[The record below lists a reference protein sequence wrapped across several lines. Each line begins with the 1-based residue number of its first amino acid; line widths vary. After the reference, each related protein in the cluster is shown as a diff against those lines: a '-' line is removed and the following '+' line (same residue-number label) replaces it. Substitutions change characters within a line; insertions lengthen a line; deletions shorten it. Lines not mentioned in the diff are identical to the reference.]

1 MRSMRNREYEIAHGA
16 VEQPDGSYLNKY
28 GIIIWH
34 NKEGDRHR
42 EDGPAFIFT
51 NGNVYWCYN
60 DTPYSFDEWCI
71 QLNKSDGEKMMLR
84 LQYG

>member
-1 MRSMRNREYEIAHGA
+1 MRSREYEIAHGA

-42 EDGPAFIFT
+42 EDGPAFIFI
-51 NGNVYWCYN
+51 NGNAYWYLN
-60 DTPYSFDEWCI
+60 DILYATFDEWCI
-71 QLNKSDGEKMMLR
+71 QVNKSDEQKMMLR
-84 LQYG
+84 LQYA